1 MKIKALKGL
10 VIRDSSSGK
19 LTPIAQGAIADV
31 DSTEGNALITEGL
44 AVTGTKSI
52 TENGTG
58 IDVTDFAEVD
68 VNVGG
73 GGGGDF
79 STAQVTATNN
89 TEDGIRLSMPA
100 VYELSTPRIE
110 ARVYLDAGDTQTFT
124 VALYKGRTECRVA
137 ESGVASTGTGGVSG
151 TGALFVVTGD
161 GTVTFTGKM

>member
-58 IDVTDFAEVD
+58 IDVADFAEVD
-68 VNVGG
+68 VNVS
-73 GGGGDF
+73 GGGGDY
-79 STAQVTATNN
+79 SLETT
-89 TEDGIRLSMPA
+89 
-100 VYELSTPRIE
+100 Y
-110 ARVYLDAGDTQTFT
+110 
-124 VALYKGRTECRVA
+124 VA
-137 ESGVASTGTGGVSG
+137 TGTNL
-151 TGALFVVTGD
+151 TWEEA
-161 GTVTFTGKM
+161 